1 MKINVVTVKTGP
13 NFNAGQKAPSDI
25 VKIINNYFESYAS
38 FISNFNSEE
47 FLNKHNIIYRILCRS
62 EFFKIFNHSR
72 RKKDVLLIQYPMEER
87 TNFLNKLFLFNMNFL
102 NKDKSI
108 ILIHDLDGIR
118 YQNKEFHDQ
127 DIARLNKVKYVIV
140 HNDIMKD
147 KLIKDG
153 VKSKI
158 YVLKLFDYLCNY
170 DNNIKEIKFDKN
182 KPIIVYAGNLSSKK
196 SPFIHELVNKDINF
210 TLNLYGVGIDKNLSK
225 NIIYKDKYPAEILPN
240 KLEGNLGLI
249 WDGKS
254 DSSDNNIGMKNYTR
268 YNNPHKL
275 SCYIAA
281 GLPVIVWKES
291 AISKFVREND
301 IGYTIS
307 KIEDINKLDFSD
319 YMKKKENVRKIQV
332 KVRNG
337 EYTKNVI
344 EEILKDMGEI

>member
-1 MKINVVTVKTGP
+1 
-13 NFNAGQKAPSDI
+13 
-25 VKIINNYFESYAS
+25 
-38 FISNFNSEE
+38 
-47 FLNKHNIIYRILCRS
+47 
-62 EFFKIFNHSR
+62 
-72 RKKDVLLIQYPMEER
+72 MEER

-291 AISKFVREND
+291 AISKFVKEND